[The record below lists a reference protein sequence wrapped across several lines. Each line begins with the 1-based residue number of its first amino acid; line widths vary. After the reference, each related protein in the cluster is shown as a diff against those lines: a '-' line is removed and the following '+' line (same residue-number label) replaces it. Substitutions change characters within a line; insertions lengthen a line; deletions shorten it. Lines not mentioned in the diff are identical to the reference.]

1 MSSDGPIGRERELGE
16 GDAFLDRVPSGLS
29 ALALT
34 GRAGI
39 GKTTVWREAVV
50 RAEARGYLVL
60 AARPAQ
66 SERSM
71 PFAGLADLL
80 ASVGQEAFDALVPL
94 QRLALEVALL
104 RAEAGSQPLPAGAV
118 PAAML
123 SLVRQLAE
131 DRPLLIAVDDA
142 QWLDDATAE
151 SLPYVL
157 RRAERLAAGVLVSV
171 RTEAGCPPTFDT
183 CVPAE
188 RRREVA
194 IGPLSVGALHGI
206 LKRQLQQSLPRPTLV
221 RVAMSCGGNPFYA
234 LEIARELERVG
245 VPPPGEPLPVPGELQ
260 ALVRSRMGRLPE
272 RTREALLTAACMSQP
287 SINDVGPEEI
297 GPAEEAG
304 ILHVERTGRLRF
316 VHPLLASAVRD
327 SASAARRQG
336 VHRRLAER
344 VTDPQERARHLAAAA
359 TGPDESVAA
368 MLDAAAEQA
377 VRRGAVT
384 TASELF
390 RKAIELTEDISS
402 VQAARRAIRFEE
414 CCVQGGGDPAEPRG
428 PLEATLN
435 ACGDPELRAELRLY
449 IARCGRNEG
458 RAAEF
463 FPVLLA
469 ALGETRNRV
478 LAARL
483 HYQAVWMA
491 QSDPVHGL
499 RHCDAALHLLDEAS
513 DPGLYSSLIMHRAYL
528 QLISGA
534 GADDAAIERGKAIQ
548 DLAVQAGY
556 TDRSPVP
563 VIWPLLKDQLSAA
576 VAVHAEHLEWSRQ
589 VGQQALEQSLAYF
602 LALLELW
609 RGDWPQAGRWAS
621 ALTEM
626 VEQSGDN
633 QYWFNALLSRGQVDA
648 HAGRLAAAEAAAYE
662 AVAIA
667 VATGDTGRE
676 AEARQLL
683 GFVALSRRDLKEAA
697 SQLTTADR
705 LIDELG
711 QREPARYRFHPDL
724 VEALIGLGDL
734 SVAQEQVDRLAH
746 RGRVL
751 ARPWTLATGA
761 RCSGLLLAAAGDL
774 AGADA
779 AMREALEHHENLEM
793 PFERGR
799 TLLAYGQILRRRNE
813 RRRARLMLAE
823 AVSVFEA
830 LGAPVWAELARSEL
844 QRIPIRRES
853 ADLTPTEE
861 RIARLAAA
869 GLTNREI
876 AGQAFVSLK
885 TVEANLS
892 RAYAKLSV
900 RSRAQLVQAMA
911 ARNPPAR

>member
-1 MSSDGPIGRERELGE
+1 MPSSGPVGREEELGE
-16 GDAFLDRVPSGLS
+16 VDAFLDRVPCGL
-29 ALALT
+29 AVLALT
-34 GRAGI
+34 GPAGI
-39 GKTTVWREAVV
+39 GKTTVWREAVR

-66 SERSM
+66 TERAMS
-71 PFAGLADLL
+71 FSGLADLL
-80 ASVGQEAFDALVPL
+80 APVRQEAFDALVPV
-94 QRLALEVALL
+94 QRLALDVALL
-104 RAEAGSQPLPAGAV
+104 RAEAGPQPLPGRAA
-118 PAAML
+118 PAAL
-123 SLVRQLAE
+123 FSLVRGLAA
-131 DRPLLIAVDDA
+131 DRPLLVAVDDA

-151 SLPYVL
+151 SLPYAL
-157 RRAERLAAGVLVSV
+157 RRAEALAVGVLVSV
-171 RTEAGCPPTFDT
+171 RTEGGRPPTFEN
-183 CVPAE
+183 CVPAD
-188 RRREVA
+188 RRREVEV
-194 IGPLSVGALHGI
+194 GPLSVGALHAVVKG
-206 LKRQLQQSLPRPTLV
+206 QLQHSLPRPTLV

-245 VPPPGEPLPVPGELQ
+245 APRPGEPLPVPGELQ
-260 ALVRSRMGRLPE
+260 ALVRSRMSRLPA
-272 RTREALLTAACMSQP
+272 RTREALLTAACLSQP
-287 SINDVGPEEI
+287 SIDDVGAEAI

-304 ILHVERTGRLRF
+304 ILHVERDGRLRF
-316 VHPLLASAVRD
+316 AHPLLASAVRD
-327 SASAARRQG
+327 SASAARRQS

-344 VTDPQERARHLAAAA
+344 LTDPQERARHLAAAA

-390 RKAIELTEDISS
+390 RQAIELTEDISS

-414 CCVQGGGDPAEPRG
+414 CCVQGGGDPAEPRSV
-428 PLEATLN
+428 LEATLS

-463 FPVLLA
+463 YPVLLT
-469 ALGETRNRV
+469 ALSETRNPV

-491 QSDPVHGL
+491 QDDPVHGL
-499 RHCDAALHLLDEAS
+499 RHCDAAWQLLDEAS
-513 DPGLYSSLIMHRAYL
+513 DPGLYSSLILQRAYL

-534 GADDAAIERGKAIQ
+534 GADDAAIERGKEIE
-548 DLAVQAGY
+548 DRIVQTGY

-589 VGQQALEQSLAYF
+589 VGKQALEQSLAYF
-602 LALLELW
+602 LVLLELW
-609 RGDWPQAGRWAS
+609 RGDWPEASRWAA

-626 VEQSGDN
+626 VEQSGDS
-633 QYWFNALLSRGQVDA
+633 QYWFSALLSRGQVDA
-648 HAGRLAAAEAAAYE
+648 HAGRLAAAEAAYE
-662 AVAIA
+662 QAVAIA
-667 VATGDTGRE
+667 IATSDRGRE
-676 AEARQLL
+676 AEARQLM

-697 SQLTTADR
+697 CQLIIADH

-724 VEALIGLGDL
+724 IEALIGLGDL
-734 SVAQEQVDRLAH
+734 SAAQAQVDRLAH

-751 ARPWTLATGA
+751 PRPWTLATGA
-761 RCSGLLLAAAGDL
+761 RCRGLMLAAAGDL
-774 AGADA
+774 DGADA
-779 AMREALEHHENLEM
+779 AMRAALEHHENLEM

-799 TLLAYGQILRRRNE
+799 TQLAYGQILRRRNE
-813 RRRARLMLAE
+813 RRHARVMLTA
-823 AVSVFEA
+823 AVSVFDE
-830 LGAPVWAELARSEL
+830 LGALIWADLARGEL
-844 QRIPIRRES
+844 RRIPIRRVS
-853 ADLTPTEE
+853 ADLTATEE

-911 ARNPPAR
+911 ARNPPAQ

>member
-1 MSSDGPIGRERELGE
+1 MPPEGPIGRDRELGE
-16 GDAFLDRVPSGLS
+16 VDAFLDRVPSGL
-29 ALALT
+29 AVLALT
-34 GRAGI
+34 GPAGI
-39 GKTTVWREAVV
+39 GKTTVWRDAVR
-50 RAEARGYLVL
+50 RAEAHGYLVL
-60 AARPAQ
+60 TARPAPT
-66 SERSM
+66 ERAMS
-71 PFAGLADLL
+71 FSGLADLL
-80 ASVGQEAFDALVPL
+80 APVGQQSLDALAPL
-94 QRLALEVALL
+94 QRLALDVALL
-104 RAEAGSQPLPAGAV
+104 RAEAGPQPLPGGAV
-118 PAAML
+118 PAALL

-131 DRPLLIAVDDA
+131 ARPLVVAVDDA

-151 SLPYVL
+151 SLPYAL
-157 RRAERLAAGVLVSV
+157 RRAEGLAVGVLVSV
-171 RTEAGCPPTFDT
+171 RTEAGRPPTFDT

-188 RRREVA
+188 RRCEVA
-194 IGPLSVGALHGI
+194 IGPLSVGALHAV
-206 LKRQLQQSLPRPTLV
+206 LKGQLRHSLPRPTIV

-260 ALVRSRMGRLPE
+260 ALVKSRMSRLPE
-272 RTREALLTAACMSQP
+272 GTREALLTAACLSQP
-287 SINDVGPEEI
+287 SVDDVGAEEI

-304 ILHVERTGRLRF
+304 ILHVERGGRLRF
-316 VHPLLASAVRD
+316 AHPLLASAVRD
-327 SASAARRQG
+327 SASAARRQS
-336 VHRRLAER
+336 VHRRLAALAA
-344 VTDPQERARHLAAAA
+344 DPQERARHLAAAA

-377 VRRGAVT
+377 ARRGAVT

-390 RKAIELTEDISS
+390 RQAIELTEDMSS

-428 PLEATLN
+428 PLEATLS

-463 FPVLLA
+463 YPMLLT

-483 HYQAVWMA
+483 HLQAVWMA
-491 QSDPVHGL
+491 QNDPVHGL
-499 RHCDAALHLLDEAS
+499 RHCDAALQLLDEAS
-513 DPGLYSSLIMHRAYL
+513 YPGLYASLIMHRAYL

-534 GADDAAIERGKAIQ
+534 GADDAAIDRGKAIE
-548 DLAVQAGY
+548 DRAVQVGY
-556 TDRSPVP
+556 IDRSPVP

-602 LALLELW
+602 LVLLELW
-609 RGDWPQAGRWAS
+609 RGDWPQAGRWAA

-633 QYWFNALLSRGQVDA
+633 QYWFSALLSRGLVDA
-648 HAGRLAAAEAAAYE
+648 HAGRLAAAEAAADE

-667 VATGDTGRE
+667 VATGDTARE

-724 VEALIGLGDL
+724 IEALIALGDL
-734 SVAQEQVDRLAH
+734 SAAQAQVDRLAN
-746 RGRVL
+746 RGRFL
-751 ARPWTLATGA
+751 PRPWTLATEA
-761 RCSGLLLAAAGDL
+761 RCRGLLRAAGGDL
-774 AGADA
+774 DGADA
-779 AMREALEHHENLEM
+779 AMQEALEHHENLEM

-813 RRRARLMLAE
+813 RRRARLMLSD
-823 AVSVFEA
+823 AVTVFED
-830 LGAPVWAELARSEL
+830 LGAPVWAELARGEL

-853 ADLTPTEE
+853 ADLTATEE
-861 RIARLAAA
+861 RIAQLAAA

-892 RAYAKLSV
+892 RVYAKLSV

-911 ARNPPAR
+911 TRNPPPP